1 MGASGNGS
9 RRVGAVIGI
18 AAVCAALVA
27 GTGQALADPC
37 ETTTVP
43 TTTTTEPLPTTT
55 TTDPVPTTT
64 TTDPIPTTTTTEPI
78 PTTTSTEPEPQTGPS
93 DYLEPNIVF
102 PSYIPPTSHPVN
114 SFKTCESD
122 TVDPET
128 VAPQLSPSAPSSG
141 PTPSSLPPTY
151 APPTTPPPTGPVDP
165 PPNNAWIPLVVLCAL
180 AIGTGM
186 AARAWRHRGQKF
198 LKTHVTVASHPGLAV
213 PFDIRPTD
221 DPDRDHILAVTSAE
235 ASRSATVEEVR
246 S

>member
-55 TTDPVPTTT
+55 TTDPIPTTT
-64 TTDPIPTTTTTEPI
+64 TTDPI

-114 SFKTCESD
+114 SYKTCESD

-128 VAPQLSPSAPSSG
+128 VAPQLSPSAPSSS
-141 PTPSSLPPTY
+141 PTPSSPPPTY
-151 APPTTPPPTGPVDP
+151 TTPTIPRGGPVTDPP

-180 AIGTGM
+180 AVGTGM